1 MLNLINPGGEMK
13 KWVCLQ
19 LLCLIVMV
27 QPTLA
32 QEVKARGS
40 EAITMGANSNSA
52 SIGYWHKLTDANS
65 LGGDFTIFYRD
76 HNRDDS
82 QSYQFSPGIKHYLA
96 PEKAVSPYLYGAII
110 GRYGENSS
118 DNTNSTWRSENYALG
133 VQGGIGLEW
142 FPVQRVS
149 IAGHVGVIAEYEKN
163 RSRNSSGINSFTSN
177 DEGFT
182 IGTINSGF
190 LLNLY
195 F

>member
-1 MLNLINPGGEMK
+1 MK

-27 QPTLA
+27 QPALA

-40 EAITMGANSNSA
+40 EAITMGANRDSA
-52 SIGYWHKLTDANS
+52 SIGYWHKLSDADS
-65 LGGDFTIFYRD
+65 LGGDFTFIYRD
-76 HNRDDS
+76 HNRNES
-82 QSYQFSPGIKHYLA
+82 QSYQFSPGIKHYLLL
-96 PEKAVSPYLYGAII
+96 EKAVSPYLYGALI
-110 GRYGENSS
+110 GMYGETSTKSS
-118 DNTNSTWRSENYALG
+118 FRSENYALG

-149 IAGHVGVIAEYEKN
+149 IAGHVGIIAEYEKN
-163 RSRNSSGINSFTSN
+163 RFRNSSAGFTNNGNDVGVLSDTTN

-182 IGTINSGF
+182 IGTISSGI

>member
-1 MLNLINPGGEMK
+1 MK

-19 LLCLIVMV
+19 LLCLFVMV

-52 SIGYWHKLTDANS
+52 SIGYWHRLTDANS
-65 LGGDFTIFYRD
+65 LGGDFTLIYRD
-76 HNRDDS
+76 HNRNES
-82 QSYQFSPGIKHYLA
+82 QSYQFSPGIRHYLA
-96 PEKAVSPYLYGAII
+96 PEKAVSPYLDGAII
-110 GRYGENSS
+110 GRYGERSS
-118 DNTNSTWRSENYALG
+118 DDTNWRSRSENYALG

-142 FPVQRVS
+142 FPVQSVS
-149 IAGHVGVIAEYEKN
+149 IAGHVGVIAQYERN
-163 RSRNSSGINSFTSN
+163 RNRGTSVGVNNAGNDVGALSSSSN

-182 IGTINSGF
+182 VGTINSGF

>member
-1 MLNLINPGGEMK
+1 MK
-13 KWVCLQ
+13 RWVCLQ

-27 QPTLA
+27 QPALA

-65 LGGDFTIFYRD
+65 LGGDFTLVYRD
-76 HNRDDS
+76 HNRDES
-82 QSYQFSPGIKHYLA
+82 QSYQFSPGIRHYLA

-110 GRYGENSS
+110 GRYGERSS
-118 DNTNSTWRSENYALG
+118 DNNTSRFRSEDYALG

-142 FPVQRVS
+142 FPVQSVS
-149 IAGHVGVIAEYEKN
+149 IAGHVGVIAQYERTHS
-163 RSRNSSGINSFTSN
+163 RSSFVSSNNVGNDVELSRSTN
-177 DEGFT
+177 DEGFV